1 MSEHITLSY
10 RRLFEVRILHH
21 YWLDQSATAFD
32 LISVPRKKEQ
42 RLQDYDVR
50 SLLEIMPSPATV
62 KLLKAHRAVFCK
74 TALGFITA
82 VPEQA
87 VISGNTMFE
96 FIVTVR
102 DQAFCN
108 YTALTLKPQRL
119 IEIQSGDAQKV
130 RRYKEN
136 VPVLSNLTG
145 VSRGAG
151 NSRVLF
157 LSREI
162 PAASAYDLAEYL
174 ILSGNTLK
182 QLSGDQPGATA
193 HTLTTQAKKNPVYVH
208 QGDIP
213 ALTLPGDSVQ
223 TRRGIGL
230 HDGIPGN
237 VYALIHIHAQR
248 PGDTAFSLIDNQG
261 HAKTNPPVFEIRFK
275 NRSTIRQYINKNS
288 RSLEFEE
295 SEPLPLT
302 FFGNSGSKR
311 KPSETLVKPV
321 TSNSKVIK
329 LVSEIFV

>member
-1 MSEHITLSY
+1 MSEHIMLSY
-10 RRLFEVRILHH
+10 RRLFEVRVLHH
-21 YWLDQSATAFD
+21 YWLDQGATAFD

-42 RLQDYDVR
+42 RLQDFDVR
-50 SLLEIMPSPATV
+50 PLLEITPSPATR
-62 KLLKAHRAVFCK
+62 KLLKAYRAVFCK

-102 DQAFCN
+102 DKAFCN

-119 IEIQSGDAQKV
+119 IEMQAGDAQKV
-130 RRYKEN
+130 HRYKEN

-145 VSRGAG
+145 VSRGTG
-151 NSRVLF
+151 NNRVLF

-162 PAASAYDLAEYL
+162 PAASANDSAEYL
-174 ILSGNTLK
+174 VLSGNTLK
-182 QLSGDQPGATA
+182 QLSGDKPGATA

-208 QGDIP
+208 QGDMP
-213 ALTLPGDSVQ
+213 VLALPGDSGQ
-223 TRRGIGL
+223 TRRAVRL
-230 HDGIPGN
+230 LDGIPDN
-237 VYALIHIHAQR
+237 VFALIQLHAQR
-248 PGDTAFSLIDNQG
+248 PGDNPFSLTDNQG
-261 HAKTNPPVFEIRFK
+261 HAKAIPPVFEIRFK

-295 SEPLPLT
+295 TDPLPLT

-321 TSNSKVIK
+321 VSNSKVIK

>member
-10 RRLFEVRILHH
+10 RRLFKVRVLHH
-21 YWLDQSATAFD
+21 YWLDQGATAFD
-32 LISVPRKKEQ
+32 LIPVPRIKEQ
-42 RLQDYDVR
+42 RLLDYDVR
-50 SLLEIMPSPATV
+50 PLLDIMPSPATE
-62 KLLKAHRAVFCK
+62 KRLKACRAVFSK
-74 TALGFITA
+74 TALGFFTA
-82 VPEQA
+82 VPEKA
-87 VISGNTMFE
+87 VIPGNTMFE

-102 DQAFCN
+102 DKAFCN

-130 RRYKEN
+130 QRYKEN

-145 VSRGAG
+145 SSRGTG

-162 PAASAYDLAEYL
+162 PAASPKDSAEYL
-174 ILSGNTLK
+174 VLTGNTLK

-193 HTLTTQAKKNPVYVH
+193 HIVTTQAKKNPVYVH
-208 QGDIP
+208 QGDMSD
-213 ALTLPGDSVQ
+213 LTLPGDSGQ
-223 TRRGIGL
+223 ARRGIRL
-230 HDGIPGN
+230 LDGIPDN
-237 VYALIHIHAQR
+237 VFALIHIHAQR

-295 SEPLPLT
+295 TDPLPLT

-321 TSNSKVIK
+321 ASNSKVIK
-329 LVSEIFV
+329 LVSEILV